1 MSKRNDEITDMV
13 ITSNQMLAESSKSEE
28 DSKIQR

>member
-13 ITSNQMLAESSKSEE
+13 ITSNQMLAERSKSEE